1 MAVGLAPARQATL
14 ETCVGSSPGGDGVQT
29 PHGAPWSQYHAEA
42 KLAQQGK
49 LLVTNSGGDPAPTS
63 ISKVYSEPLSIITAL
78 SSKAEVDDPGR
89 SKGGNE
95 ELAASGL

>member
-29 PHGAPWSQYHAEA
+29 PHGAPWSQYHAEV

-63 ISKVYSEPLSIITAL
+63 ISKVYSEPLITAL
-78 SSKAEVDDPGR
+78 SSKAEVDPGR